1 MLRKRKKQKNEE
13 ADFSYIQM
21 LNGQNLPVLTLD
33 PAWHALFVNNNKP
46 PAVKQ
51 LERKL
56 TELLKQQGKLTNQ
69 NRDMMVLK
77 KRLMNNILTHMSED
91 DVASDER
98 KQKQRDMIEQMN
110 EKVVQNEDA
119 LQILPDEIKR
129 VNEELLLE
137 TMKCVYEQ
145 VHINKQKIA
154 ELDEGI
160 DRIRT
165 ELSKKLL
172 EKQGRE
178 EYNHDVFGNLKEI
191 VGMRAIEMYE
201 ESHYK

>member
-69 NRDMMVLK
+69 NRDMKVQK

-129 VNEELLLE
+129 VNEGLLLE